1 MYIVPFHPVN
11 TSSYLNSLLQISIPL
26 FEKKNAGVNIFPKA
40 TGELI
45 FFVVHDRIDTITIN
59 CNPNIQNLLPVN
71 SIYYI
76 VFGYSNNT
84 HILIQQIA
92 MY

>member
-1 MYIVPFHPVN
+1 MV
-11 TSSYLNSLLQISIPL
+11 
-26 FEKKNAGVNIFPKA
+26 
-40 TGELI
+40 I

-76 VFGYSNNT
+76 VFGYSNNA
-84 HILIQQIA
+84 HILIQQMRIELVRNNISFSNIDNNSRIILFTNTK
-92 MY
+92 